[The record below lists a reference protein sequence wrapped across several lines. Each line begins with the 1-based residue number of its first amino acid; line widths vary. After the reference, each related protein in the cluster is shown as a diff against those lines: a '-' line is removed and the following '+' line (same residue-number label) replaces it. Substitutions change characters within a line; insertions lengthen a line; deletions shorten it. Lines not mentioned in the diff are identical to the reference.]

1 VKKKP
6 GSQKS
11 CGAPF
16 SSQLEKKESR
26 VSRSDTYAPSGL
38 SDGYERWLGV
48 GLGLGLGLGLGV
60 GVEFGFGFGLG
71 FGLGLG
77 LGLGLGAANLHPQR
91 GARAEQQRLTERL
104 EVGVHHDDALVS
116 STH

>member
-38 SDGYERWLGV
+38 SDGYERW
-48 GLGLGLGLGLGV
+48 
-60 GVEFGFGFGLG
+60 
-71 FGLGLG
+71 
-77 LGLGLGAANLHPQR
+77 
-91 GARAEQQRLTERL
+91 
-104 EVGVHHDDALVS
+104 
-116 STH
+116 